1 MVVGV
6 DHFAQSLLEQ
16 NEVKEFIAVNVD
28 PTWLR
33 SVALLASHLLQH
45 VRDAHLDESDY
56 LDQNLRKDRASVFLE
71 IWEESVYPVLKIP
84 KNQQWAEK
92 WRGGHITNNAV

>member
-28 PTWLR
+28 PIWLQ
-33 SVALLASHLLQH
+33 SVTLLASQLLRH

-56 LDQNLRKDRASVFLE
+56 LDQNIRKDRASVSLE
-71 IWEESVYPVLKIP
+71 IWEESVYPVLKTP
-84 KNQQWAEK
+84 KNQQWAER
-92 WRGGHITNNAV
+92 WRGGHITNHAV

>member
-6 DHFAQSLLEQ
+6 DDFAQSLLEQ
-16 NEVKEFIAVNVD
+16 NGVKEFIAVNVD

-33 SVALLASHLLQH
+33 SVASHLLQH

-71 IWEESVYPVLKIP
+71 IWEESVYPVLKTP
-84 KNQQWAEK
+84 RNQ
-92 WRGGHITNNAV
+92 